1 MALFSNGNGG
11 FDLEREIG
19 ALRREVA
26 TLGRRVSKRGA
37 KAYHS
42 AGDELTD
49 LYEDIADR
57 FSAALP
63 VIGRRAR
70 AIEHTIRDHP
80 TRTVAVV
87 GLAALA
93 VAAAVLLT
101 SRRR

>member
-1 MALFSNGNGG
+1 MPSPRASI
-11 FDLEREIG
+11 R
-19 ALRREVA
+19 
-26 TLGRRVSKRGA
+26 
-37 KAYHS
+37 
-42 AGDELTD
+42 
-49 LYEDIADR
+49 
-57 FSAALP
+57 AALP